1 MAVYFRG
8 QRLAS
13 ADGPSIQAA
22 EMNAAKFALKDNSH
36 LFPHLQHQKRIM
48 ERSFMNQG
56 IVMKKLVWEEEVR
69 NKRRQMGLDEI
80 HDECSKR
87 NDEKIRKALEQ
98 RKSQCT
104 LQENPKSV
112 GDIDNICS
120 DNNVE
125 TIEPEPEKSHKKPEE
140 LFDMKKIENRYPDKT
155 SYRDSFK
162 GQNLSYEPRKSGQNT
177 KLFRS
182 KNYEIDAERQDN
194 INQEPGFD
202 VFKTQYQNNVV
213 HNQSA
218 SFNRN
223 INHSKWKN
231 QSNLFNGPA
240 NVCNLV
246 SKSSDLSSPLPEENP
261 SSSTSVGTA
270 LEKDGH
276 KSKDVH
282 QEPVAVQEKGRLS
295 SLSGNKEEGE
305 LSDEELEIGP
315 NGQNAVGIDHYAEP
329 ISSPE

>member
-98 RKSQCT
+98 RKSQST
-104 LQENPKSV
+104 LEESPKSV
-112 GDIDNICS
+112 GDVDNIYS
-120 DNNVE
+120 SNKLE
-125 TIEPEPEKSHKKPEE
+125 TIEPEPEKSHKKQEE
-140 LFDMKKIENRYPDKT
+140 IFDMKKTEIRYPDKT

-162 GQNLSYEPRKSGQNT
+162 GQNSSFEPRKSVQNT
-177 KLFRS
+177 KLFRP
-182 KNYEIDAERQDN
+182 KHYDIDVERQDN
-194 INQEPGFD
+194 IKQEPEFD
-202 VFKTQYQNNVV
+202 AFKTQYQNSVV

-223 INHSKWKN
+223 INHGKWKN
-231 QSNLFNGPA
+231 QSNIFNGPA
-240 NVCNLV
+240 NVSNLV
-246 SKSSDLSSPLPEENP
+246 SNSNDLSSPLPEKNH
-261 SSSTSVGTA
+261 SGSISVGIA

-276 KSKDVH
+276 KSKDVY
-282 QEPVAVQEKGRLS
+282 QEPVAVREKGRLS

-305 LSDEELEIGP
+305 LSDEELETGP
-315 NGQNAVGIDHYAEP
+315 NGPNAVGIDHYAEP